1 MAQFKQ
7 EQAERFIGLLTGDVS
22 TVVTWQLFYDPK
34 DGTKRPD
41 LAAHFPASL
50 AQAVPTIQRAENN
63 LQGVYLCI
71 NETDGKGR
79 FAANITKIRT
89 LFADF
94 DGQAEPNWPIP
105 PHFITKR
112 DDTHG
117 HAYWLVDDVEVD
129 EFMYLQYRIAL
140 AMNTDD
146 QVIDPSRVARLPGS
160 LHLKDPQNP
169 AMYSLATDN
178 NLQGRY
184 TKQHILDGFTLTAEQ
199 LQKYTR
205 WQDSRKSLGT
215 GAGFDDDPIYIN
227 KVTQFLKKSADP
239 AVEGNGTATLIRV
252 ISYAYDHGLTLE
264 TAQAIAW
271 EHYNPRCIPPWSPAE
286 QQHFDDVIERAYQ
299 YAKNEPGC
307 RTAQAVFDIVP
318 PPPPKP
324 TVRDVVRNGDRLD
337 TRGAAILSPQLTAK
351 SSHYELAQS
360 FDGNIYD
367 GTKLIRCEKIFY
379 EFNGRSW
386 SIIADDVIKAKIQRF
401 YSRFKPSDTLVRG
414 VLNSLCDLVNVEHIE
429 NGIWLSDGKSAANVV
444 CFRNGLVDLSNDN
457 RIVIEHTP
465 DFFCFNEL
473 EYDFTPGTTC
483 PQWQRFL
490 QEVFEEDLELIVQLQ
505 EWFGYCMTSDISM
518 QKFASL
524 IGKPRAGKGVIADI
538 LTKLVGK
545 DNTAAPSLSKLT
557 NDSSLYN
564 MSTASVAF
572 IPDAH
577 SVHASKRDEVLS
589 NFKSITGGDALDY
602 HVIYKGT
609 KTSVFKTRFVLSTN
623 NMPEFVDASGA
634 LVARMLVFPFTKSFV
649 GREDYGLKDRLH
661 KEIAGV
667 AQWALDGLKRLQR
680 NGRFTEAQLGL
691 TEKASIQHDMNPLSG
706 FIDNVCVMSDRDM
719 VLVDRLYESY
729 LVFCK
734 QHHISLPLSQNKL
747 TRLIKASN
755 MPIKH
760 ERVMLDNQRHY
771 VFKGLSL
778 CPFESINGEVI

>member
-7 EQAERFIGLLTGDVS
+7 EQAERFIELLTGNVNS
-22 TVVTWQLFYDPK
+22 VVTWQLFYDPK

-41 LAAHFPASL
+41 LAAHFPGSL

-79 FAANITKIRT
+79 YATNITKIRT

-94 DGQAEPNWPIP
+94 DGQAEPNWPIT
-105 PHFITKR
+105 PHFVTKR

-129 EFMYLQYRIAL
+129 DFMYLQYRIAI

-169 AMYSLATDN
+169 AMYTVAVDN
-178 NLQGRY
+178 KLQGKY
-184 TKQHILDGFTLTAEQ
+184 TKQHILDAFTLDAEK

-205 WQDSRKSLGT
+205 WQDSRESLGE
-215 GAGFDDDPIYIN
+215 GAGFNDDPVYVK
-227 KVTQFLKKSADP
+227 KVSHFLKNSADP
-239 AVEGNGTATLIRV
+239 AVEGSGTGTLIRV

-264 TAQAIAW
+264 TAQTLAW
-271 EHYNPRCIPPWSPAE
+271 ELYNPRCVPPWSPAE
-286 QQHFDDVIERAYQ
+286 QHHFDAVIERAYQ

-324 TVRDVVRNGDRLD
+324 TVREIVRVGDRID
-337 TRGAAILSPQLTAK
+337 ERSSAILSPQLTAK
-351 SSHYELAQS
+351 SSHYELAQA
-360 FDGNIYD
+360 FDGTLYD
-367 GTKLIRCEKIFY
+367 GSKLVRCEKIFY

-386 SIIADDVIKAKIQRF
+386 GIINDDVVKSKIQRF
-401 YSRFKPSDTLVRG
+401 FSRFKPSDTLVRG
-414 VLNSLCDLVNVEHIE
+414 VFNSLSDLVNVPFVE
-429 NGIWLSDGKSAANVV
+429 NGIWLSDGKSTSNVV
-444 CFRNGLVDLSNDN
+444 CFKNGLVDLSNDT
-457 RIVIEHTP
+457 RLVIEHTP

-473 EYDFTPGTTC
+473 EYDYSPGSTC
-483 PQWQRFL
+483 PQWLSFL
-490 QEVFEEDLELIVQLQ
+490 SDVFEDDLELVLQLQ

-524 IGKPRAGKGVIADI
+524 IGKPRAGKGVIAYI
-538 LTKLVGK
+538 LTLLVGEK
-545 DNTAAPSLSKLT
+545 NTAAPSLAKLT
-557 NDSSLYN
+557 NDSSLHN
-564 MSTASVAF
+564 MSKASVAF

-577 SVHASKRDEVLS
+577 SVHASKREEVLS

-609 KTSVFKTRFVLSTN
+609 QTNVFKTRFVLSTN

-661 KEIAGV
+661 GEIAGI
-667 AQWALDGLKRLQR
+667 AQWALDGLKRLHQ
-680 NGRFTEAQLGL
+680 NKRFTEARTGII
-691 TEKASIQHDMNPLSG
+691 EKESIQHDMNPLSG
-706 FIDNVCVMSDRDM
+706 FIENVCVINETDM
-719 VLVDRLYESY
+719 VIVDRLYESY

-734 QHHISLPLSQNKL
+734 QHHINLPLSQNKL

-760 ERVMLDNQRHY
+760 DRVMIENQRHY
-771 VFKGLSL
+771 VFKGLTL
-778 CPFESINGEVI
+778 CPFESVN